1 MTCDPDLLNVELNNL
16 NNLMTFRKM
25 SAFKEAKYSHL
36 NERHVS
42 SECEMFP
49 LIHDTNLQFIN
60 KLSLC
65 PTCRTT
71 PAPWLPR
78 LGGRGWWPPAA
89 GSWSPRRRR
98 PRRIRSPSLV
108 ARSCG
113 GQWSVLCEA
122 AATTATSSHQSA
134 VKVST
139 IFRGSQYSRK
149 TPIFLVER
157 GYQFFKTYQYIKT
170 IISVGV

>member
-1 MTCDPDLLNVELNNL
+1 
-16 NNLMTFRKM
+16 MTFRKM

-78 LGGRGWWPPAA
+78 LGGGEAGDLLLLAPGHRG
-89 GSWSPRRRR
+89 G
-98 PRRIRSPSLV
+98 
-108 ARSCG
+108 
-113 GQWSVLCEA
+113 
-122 AATTATSSHQSA
+122 
-134 VKVST
+134 
-139 IFRGSQYSRK
+139 
-149 TPIFLVER
+149 
-157 GYQFFKTYQYIKT
+157 
-170 IISVGV
+170 

>member
-1 MTCDPDLLNVELNNL
+1 
-16 NNLMTFRKM
+16 MTFRKM

-65 PTCRTT
+65 PTCRTS

-78 LGGRGWWPPAA
+78 LG
-89 GSWSPRRRR
+89 
-98 PRRIRSPSLV
+98 V
-108 ARSCG
+108 ARLVTSCC
-113 GQWSVLCEA
+113 WLLVTEEAEA
-122 AATTATSSHQSA
+122 AQEQEPVTCSQELRWP
-134 VKVST
+134 VVSVV
-139 IFRGSQYSRK
+139 RGCSY
-149 TPIFLVER
+149 
-157 GYQFFKTYQYIKT
+157 YCH
-170 IISVGV
+170 

>member
-36 NERHVS
+36 NDRHVS

-49 LIHDTNLQFIN
+49 LIHDTILQFIN
-60 KLSLC
+60 KWSLC

-71 PAPWLPR
+71 PAPWR
-78 LGGRGWWPPAA
+78 RRGWWPPAA
-89 GSWSPRRRR
+89 GSWSLRRLR
-98 PRRIRSPSLV
+98 PRRSPSLCHG
-108 ARSCG
+108 RSWG

-134 VKVST
+134 VKVTT